1 MNLAN
6 KATILRM
13 ILVPVFVVCFF
24 FEKSTPQIITAAV
37 FIIAALT
44 DTFDGWYARK
54 HHLVTDFGKL
64 MDPMADKLLNCTA
77 VILLQAAGKI
87 HPILTVIIIGREFV
101 ISAFR
106 LAAAEKGVVIA
117 AGLLGKLKTI
127 IQMVAVVMLLLGNP
141 IFSLIRVPMDSIMI
155 WVSGA
160 LSVASLLDYLIRNR
174 SVIGGIK

>member
-13 ILVPVFVVCFF
+13 ILVPVFVACFF
-24 FEKSTPQIITAAV
+24 FEKSSPQIITAVV

-54 HHLVTDFGKL
+54 YHLVSDFGKL

-87 HPILTVIIIGREFV
+87 HPILTVIIIAREII

-106 LAAAEKGVVIA
+106 LSAVEKGIVIA
-117 AGLLGKLKTI
+117 AGMAGKIKTVV
-127 IQMVAVVMLLLGNP
+127 QMLAIGSLLLDNP
-141 IFSLIRVPMDSIMI
+141 IFGRFGVPMDQILIWASGVLSII
-155 WVSGA
+155 
-160 LSVASLLDYLIRNR
+160 SLVGYIRNNLQ
-174 SVIGGIK
+174 VFGETK